1 MIFQHVDM
9 NSQRLIDG
17 SSSDCENIRSYCRHL
32 LDGLEKFFA
41 SNSAKVNLGA
51 SFKFEDDLLCALA
64 TPYGNARGR
73 LTIQLVNGVMEGRYV
88 FEKSV
93 VSTEGKDVWSPIWA
107 IRIGRYANVWLG
119 DEGELEI
126 EVMNPGPHNNSF
138 SATAK
143 SLLYRIAIT
152 PIFKQ

>member
-1 MIFQHVDM
+1 MSFQHVDLS
-9 NSQRLIDG
+9 SQRLIESAKG
-17 SSSDCENIRSYCRHL
+17 DCENIRNYCVHL
-32 LDGLEKFFA
+32 LDGLEKYF
-41 SNSAKVNLGA
+41 STNPAKVNLGVG
-51 SFKFEDDLLCALA
+51 FTFEDNLLCALE

-73 LTIQLVNGVMEGRYV
+73 LTIQLVSGVTEGRYV

-93 VSTEGKDVWSPIWA
+93 VSTEGKDIWSPIWA

-119 DEGELEI
+119 DEGEMEI
-126 EVMNPGPHNNSF
+126 EVMNLGPHNNSI

-152 PIFKQ
+152 PIFK